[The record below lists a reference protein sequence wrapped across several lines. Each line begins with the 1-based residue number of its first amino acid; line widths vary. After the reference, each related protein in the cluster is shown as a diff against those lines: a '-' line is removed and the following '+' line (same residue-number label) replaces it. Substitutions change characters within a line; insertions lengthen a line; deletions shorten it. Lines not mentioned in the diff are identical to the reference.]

1 MDLTLELIVALFIFG
16 VFIAVCCAL
25 AIAPSLNSS
34 HLQHSAPQRR
44 PLGVAVDAP
53 ILGPVVPSAG
63 SLLRYF
69 VPPAILVHVAVI
81 ATMLMIGPW

>member
-63 SLLRYF
+63 SPVREVCCGISYR
-69 VPPAILVHVAVI
+69 PRSWSTWRSSQPC
-81 ATMLMIGPW
+81 